1 MGKQIQIP
9 MDSAFFEGFFG
20 GPWQVQ
26 KQAEALSPRSP
37 RSSPRSPALSAR
49 VGVSQAAD
57 GAPNHKWW
65 PLLGGKLG
73 HFTIFYLHI

>member
-1 MGKQIQIP
+1 

-20 GPWQVQ
+20 GPQVQ

-57 GAPNHKWW
+57 GRMGLQTIND
-65 PLLGGKLG
+65 G
-73 HFTIFYLHI
+73 HFWGVNIL

>member
-1 MGKQIQIP
+1 

-26 KQAEALSPRSP
+26 KQAEALSPRRP

-57 GAPNHKWW
+57 GAPNHK
-65 PLLGGKLG
+65 
-73 HFTIFYLHI
+73 